1 MQSKKLFSEVLVGS
15 YVLGHRVV
23 MAPMTRMRANPDGT
37 VSDIMIEH
45 YGQRASQGA
54 LQIMEGSAVSPKGNA
69 FQGSPSI
76 HDDRFIP
83 GFAKLARAVHAKG
96 GRIFSQIYHAGRAS
110 HVSLQP
116 DGEAPVAPSALP
128 FAGDAY
134 TLKGQVK
141 ASPARALSLNELPY
155 IVEEFRAAAQRV
167 KAAGFDGVE
176 VHFANGYLLDQ
187 FLEDASN
194 RRTDRYGGSYEN
206 RTRLPLEVL
215 EAAVSVWGRS
225 RVGVR
230 ISPGGK
236 FNKMDDSN
244 TDALFGYLA
253 EQLNRFDLAYLHVVE
268 PRISGANT
276 DEDAESV
283 KAVACSHLRMFY
295 RGTIIAAGGF
305 DRESAEAILQEG
317 DADLVAFG
325 RFFISNPDL
334 PTRLKHGHPLKEYD
348 RSALYGGDARG
359 YNDFPSYSEL
369 AAGEQSS
376 DSLSLA

>member
-1 MQSKKLFSEVLVGS
+1 MQSTKFFSEVHVGP
-15 YVLGHRVV
+15 YALAHRVV

-37 VSDIMIEH
+37 VSDIMIE
-45 YGQRASQGA
+45 YYAQRASHGA
-54 LQIMEGSAVSPKGNA
+54 LLIMEGSAVSPKGNA
-69 FQGSPSI
+69 FQGSPGI

-83 GFAKLARAVHAKG
+83 GFAKLAQAVHAKG
-96 GRIFSQIYHAGRAS
+96 GRIFAQIYHAGRAS

-116 DGEAPVAPSALP
+116 DGVAPVAPSELP
-128 FAGDAY
+128 FAGHAY
-134 TLKGQVK
+134 TLAGQVT
-141 ASPARALSLNELPY
+141 ASPARALSLEELPD
-155 IVEEFRAAAQRV
+155 IVEEFRTAAQRV
-167 KAAGFDGVE
+167 KEAVFDGVE

-194 RRTDRYGGSYEN
+194 KRTDRYGGSYEN
-206 RTRLPLEVL
+206 RTRLPLEAL
-215 EAAVSVWGRS
+215 EAAVSVWGPG

-236 FNKMDDSN
+236 FNEMDDSN

-268 PRISGANT
+268 PRISGAST

-283 KAVACSHLRMFY
+283 KAIACSHLRKFY
-295 RGTIIAAGGF
+295 KGTIIAAGGF
-305 DRESAEAILQEG
+305 DRESAEAILQKG

-325 RFFISNPDL
+325 RFFTANPDL
-334 PTRLKHGHPLKEYD
+334 PKRLKNNHPLKEYD
-348 RSALYGGDARG
+348 RSRFYGGDARG

-369 AAGEQSS
+369 TAVE
-376 DSLSLA
+376 L